1 MSAVVSLDS
10 VCVKRGGD
18 IVLEDIAFDVAPGQF
33 VGICGPNGAGKTT
46 LLKAILGLAPI
57 TSGTITVLGKQIER
71 REAAQIARSEPK
83 ASEVRERRGEHAR
96 RGIGYVP
103 QRSAIP
109 EAFPATALD
118 IVLLGRL
125 GGGFSLRV
133 SRADREAALE
143 ALARVGI
150 AEHAQRPVGALSG
163 GLQRR
168 VTLAQALVA
177 SRALLV
183 LDEPT
188 IGLDLPAEHE
198 FYELLRRLQ
207 RELNLAV
214 LAVSH
219 DLVALAG
226 QADQLVCINKRMHV
240 HGHPD
245 EVVHSHAL
253 KAAYACEFD
262 FLAGELDHHGRHGPG
277 H

>member
-1 MSAVVSLDS
+1 MSEPVVALEG

-18 IVLEDIAFDVAPGQF
+18 VVLEQIAFAVAPGEF

-46 LLKAILGLAPI
+46 LLKAILGLHPI
-57 TSGTITVLGKQIER
+57 DAGTIRVLG
-71 REAAQIARSEPK
+71 ARPG
-83 ASEVRERRGEHAR
+83 AHAR

-109 EAFPATALD
+109 ESFPASALD
-118 IVLLGRL
+118 VVLLGRL
-125 GGGFSLRV
+125 AGSFSLRA
-133 SRADREAALE
+133 SRVDREAALE
-143 ALARVGI
+143 MLARVGI
-150 AEHAQRPVGALSG
+150 AEHAQRPVGHLSG

-168 VTLAQALVA
+168 VTLAQALCA

-198 FYELLRRLQ
+198 FYALLRTLQ
-207 RELNLAV
+207 RDLKLAV

-219 DLVALAG
+219 DLLALAG

>member
-1 MSAVVSLDS
+1 MTAAEPVVALEG
-10 VCVKRGGD
+10 VCVRRGAD
-18 IVLEDIAFDVAPGQF
+18 VVLEDIGFAVAPGQF

-46 LLKAILGLAPI
+46 LLKAILGLRAI
-57 TSGTITVLGKQIER
+57 DAGTIRVLGAKPG
-71 REAAQIARSEPK
+71 A
-83 ASEVRERRGEHAR
+83 HAG

-103 QRSAIP
+103 QRSAIA
-109 EAFPATALD
+109 ESFPASALD
-118 IVLLGRL
+118 VVLFGRL
-125 GGGFSLRV
+125 ARSFSLRPA
-133 SRADREAALE
+133 RAEREAALE
-143 ALARVGI
+143 MLARVGI
-150 AEHAQRPVGALSG
+150 AEHAHRPVGELSG

-168 VTLAQALVA
+168 VTLAQALLA

-198 FYELLRRLQ
+198 FYALLRTLQ
-207 RELNLAV
+207 RDLKLAV

-219 DLVALAG
+219 DLLALAG

-262 FLAGELDHHGRHGPG
+262 FLAGELEHHGRHGPG

>member
-1 MSAVVSLDS
+1 MTEPVVALEG
-10 VCVKRGGD
+10 VCVTRGPD
-18 IVLEDIAFDVAPGQF
+18 VVLEQIGFAVQPGQF

-46 LLKAILGLAPI
+46 LLKAILGLHAI
-57 TSGTITVLGKQIER
+57 DSGTIRVLGAK
-71 REAAQIARSEPK
+71 P
-83 ASEVRERRGEHAR
+83 GEHAR

-103 QRSAIP
+103 QRSAVAD
-109 EAFPATALD
+109 AFPASALD
-118 IVLLGRL
+118 VVLLGRL
-125 GGGFSLRV
+125 AGGFSLRA
-133 SRADREAALE
+133 SRADREAGLE

-150 AEHAQRPVGALSG
+150 AEHAQRPVGELSG

-168 VTLAQALVA
+168 VTLAQALCA

-198 FYELLRRLQ
+198 FYALLRALQ
-207 RELNLAV
+207 RDLNLAV

-240 HGHPD
+240 HGRPD

-262 FLAGELDHHGRHGPG
+262 FLAGELEHHGRHGPG

>member
-1 MSAVVSLDS
+1 MSAVVTLEHVS
-10 VCVKRGGD
+10 VKRGPD
-18 IVLEDIAFDVAPGQF
+18 LVLEEIGFAVEPGQF

-46 LLKAILGLAPI
+46 LLKAILGLLPI
-57 TSGTITVLGKQIER
+57 TSGEIRVLGAK
-71 REAAQIARSEPK
+71 P
-83 ASEVRERRGEHAR
+83 GEHVR

-103 QRSAIP
+103 QRVALPDS
-109 EAFPATALD
+109 FPASALD
-118 IVLLGRL
+118 VVLLGRL
-125 GGGFSLRV
+125 AGGFGFRASATDRV
-133 SRADREAALE
+133 AAQE

-150 AEHAQRPVGALSG
+150 AEHAQRPVGQLSG

-168 VTLAQALVA
+168 VTLAQALCA

-198 FYELLRRLQ
+198 FYALLRTLQ
-207 RELNLAV
+207 RDLGLAV

-240 HGHPD
+240 HGRPD

>member
-1 MSAVVSLDS
+1 MSAVVSLEN
-10 VCVKRGGD
+10 VCVKRGAD
-18 IVLEDIAFDVAPGQF
+18 VVLEDIGFAVEPGEF

-46 LLKAILGLAPI
+46 LLKAILGLVPI
-57 TSGTITVLGKQIER
+57 DAGSITVLGVP
-71 REAAQIARSEPK
+71 A
-83 ASEVRERRGEHAR
+83 GENSR

-103 QRSAIP
+103 QRHAFP
-109 EAFPATALD
+109 ESFPATALD
-118 IVLLGRL
+118 VVLLGRL
-125 GGGFSLRV
+125 ASGFAFRASA
-133 SRADREAALE
+133 ADRAAALE

-150 AEHAQRPVGALSG
+150 AEHAHRPVGELSG

-168 VTLAQALVA
+168 VTLAQAICA
-177 SRALLV
+177 SRSLLV

-198 FYELLRRLQ
+198 FYALLRTLQ
-207 RELNLAV
+207 KDLGLAV

-240 HGHPD
+240 HGRPD

-262 FLAGELDHHGRHGPG
+262 FLAGELEHHGRHGPG

>member
-1 MSAVVSLDS
+1 MSAVVALENVS
-10 VCVKRGGD
+10 VKRGAD
-18 IVLEDIAFDVAPGQF
+18 VVLEQIGFAVEPGQF

-46 LLKAILGLAPI
+46 LLKAILGLVPI
-57 TSGTITVLGKQIER
+57 DAGTITVLG
-71 REAAQIARSEPK
+71 APA
-83 ASEVRERRGEHAR
+83 GENAR

-103 QRSAIP
+103 QRHAFP

-118 IVLLGRL
+118 VVLLGRL
-125 GGGFSLRV
+125 AGGFALRA
-133 SRADREAALE
+133 SKADRAAAHE

-150 AEHAQRPVGALSG
+150 AEHAQRPVGELSG

-168 VTLAQALVA
+168 VTLAQAICA
-177 SRALLV
+177 SRSLLV

-188 IGLDLPAEHE
+188 TGLDLPAEHE
-198 FYELLRRLQ
+198 FYALLRTLQ
-207 RELNLAV
+207 RELGLAV

-240 HGHPD
+240 HGRPD

-262 FLAGELDHHGRHGPG
+262 FLAGELEHHGRHGPG
-277 H
+277 Q

>member
-1 MSAVVSLDS
+1 MSEPVVALEG

-18 IVLEDIAFDVAPGQF
+18 VVLEQIAFAVAPGEF

-46 LLKAILGLAPI
+46 LLKAILGLHPI
-57 TSGTITVLGKQIER
+57 DAGTIRVLG
-71 REAAQIARSEPK
+71 ARPG
-83 ASEVRERRGEHAR
+83 AHAR

-109 EAFPATALD
+109 ESFPASALD
-118 IVLLGRL
+118 VVLLGRL
-125 GGGFSLRV
+125 AGSFSLRA

-143 ALARVGI
+143 MLARVGI
-150 AEHAQRPVGALSG
+150 AEHAQRPVGQLSG

-168 VTLAQALVA
+168 VTLAQALCA

-188 IGLDLPAEHE
+188 IGLDLPAEHD
-198 FYELLRRLQ
+198 FYALLRTLQ
-207 RELNLAV
+207 RDLKLAV

-240 HGHPD
+240 HGRPD

>member
-1 MSAVVSLDS
+1 VSAVVELENVS
-10 VCVKRGGD
+10 VRRGGD
-18 IVLEDIAFDVAPGQF
+18 VVLEQIGFSVEPGQF

-46 LLKAILGLAPI
+46 LLKAILGLLPI
-57 TSGTITVLGKQIER
+57 DAGTIRVLG
-71 REAAQIARSEPK
+71 AAP
-83 ASEVRERRGEHAR
+83 GEGAR

-103 QRSAIP
+103 QRVALP
-109 EAFPATALD
+109 EGFPANALD
-118 IVLLGRL
+118 VVLLGRL
-125 GGGFSLRV
+125 GGGFALRA
-133 SRADREAALE
+133 SAADRAAAEE

-150 AEHAQRPVGALSG
+150 AQHARRPVGALSG

-168 VTLAQALVA
+168 VTLAQALCA

-198 FYELLRRLQ
+198 FYALLRALQ
-207 RELNLAV
+207 RDLGLAV

-226 QADQLVCINKRMHV
+226 QADRLVCINKRMHV
-240 HGHPD
+240 HGRPD

-262 FLAGELDHHGRHGPG
+262 FLAGELEHHGRHGPG

>member
-18 IVLEDIAFDVAPGQF
+18 VVLEDIAFEVAPGKF

-57 TSGTITVLGKQIER
+57 TSGTITVLGAK
-71 REAAQIARSEPK
+71 P
-83 ASEVRERRGEHAR
+83 GEHAR

-125 GGGFSLRV
+125 GGGFALRA

>member
-1 MSAVVSLDS
+1 MSAVVTLEH
-10 VCVKRGGD
+10 VRVKRGPD
-18 IVLEDIAFDVAPGQF
+18 VVLEEIGFAVEPGQF

-46 LLKAILGLAPI
+46 LLKAILGLVPI
-57 TSGTITVLGKQIER
+57 DSGEIRVLGAK
-71 REAAQIARSEPK
+71 P
-83 ASEVRERRGEHAR
+83 GEHVR

-103 QRSAIP
+103 QRVALAES
-109 EAFPATALD
+109 FPASALD
-118 IVLLGRL
+118 VVLLGRL
-125 GGGFSLRV
+125 AGGFAFRASADDRV
-133 SRADREAALE
+133 AAQEALE
-143 ALARVGI
+143 RVGI
-150 AEHAQRPVGALSG
+150 AEHARRPVGQLSG

-168 VTLAQALVA
+168 VTLAQALCA

-198 FYELLRRLQ
+198 FYALLRTLQ
-207 RELNLAV
+207 RDLGLAV

-240 HGHPD
+240 HGRPD

>member
-1 MSAVVSLDS
+1 VSEPVVALEA
-10 VCVKRGGD
+10 VCVRRGGD
-18 IVLEDIAFDVAPGQF
+18 VVLEEIGFSVAAGEF

-46 LLKAILGLAPI
+46 LLKAILGLQAI
-57 TSGTITVLGKQIER
+57 DAGTIRVLG
-71 REAAQIARSEPK
+71 ARPG
-83 ASEVRERRGEHAR
+83 AHAR

-109 EAFPATALD
+109 EAFPASALD
-118 IVLLGRL
+118 VVLLGRL
-125 GGGFSLRV
+125 GGSFSLRA

-143 ALARVGI
+143 MLARVGI
-150 AEHAQRPVGALSG
+150 AEHAQRPVGLLSG

-168 VTLAQALVA
+168 VTLAQALCA

-198 FYELLRRLQ
+198 FYALLRTLQ
-207 RELNLAV
+207 SDLKLAV

-219 DLVALAG
+219 DLLALAG